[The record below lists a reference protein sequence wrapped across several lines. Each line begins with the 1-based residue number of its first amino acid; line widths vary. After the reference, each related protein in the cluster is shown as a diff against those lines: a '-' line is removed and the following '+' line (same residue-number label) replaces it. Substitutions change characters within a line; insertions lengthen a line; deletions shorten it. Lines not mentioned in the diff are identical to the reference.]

1 MDLISKYEVILYF
14 SLWNKILDWIIIKIS
29 LSIMILF
36 VCPGLY
42 AQYFWL

>member
-14 SLWNKILDWIIIKIS
+14 NLWNKILDWIIKIS

-36 VCPGLY
+36 VGPGLY